1 MALGLARGYEAILV
15 ANNDVLVPDGAVAA
29 LLAALRAPSPPRLK
43 SPKPPVVVPA
53 PNDGG
58 GSYHFYAADGAREAS
73 YAGQALSFARV
84 GGGAATPIRNAWA
97 RDVANVGY
105 RLPGWTAFFFLL
117 DAAWARAHLL
127 EGGRLWNDTRWKN
140 FGQEAELS
148 KRTRTK
154 VEYAPDAYV
163 FHFRGGTL
171 GAKAC
176 QNGHKDCA
184 TWQKDHRPDVG
195 VYVRGMF

>member
-58 GSYHFYAADGAREAS
+58 GSYHFYAADGFREAS

-84 GGGAATPIRNAWA
+84 GGGDATPIRNAWA

-105 RLPGWTAFFFLL
+105 RLPGW
-117 DAAWARAHLL
+117 AAK
-127 EGGRLWNDTRWKN
+127 G
-140 FGQEAELS
+140 
-148 KRTRTK
+148 
-154 VEYAPDAYV
+154 
-163 FHFRGGTL
+163 
-171 GAKAC
+171 
-176 QNGHKDCA
+176 
-184 TWQKDHRPDVG
+184 
-195 VYVRGMF
+195 

>member
-1 MALGLARGYEAILV
+1 MASEFASTAAPGRFAAACFASVRASFAAGLPAQV
-15 ANNDVLVPDGAVAA
+15 AGIATLSRSRSAGA
-29 LLAALRAPSPPRLK
+29 APSRTI
-43 SPKPPVVVPA
+43 V
-53 PNDGG
+53 
-58 GSYHFYAADGAREAS
+58 
-73 YAGQALSFARV
+73 
-84 GGGAATPIRNAWA
+84 
-97 RDVANVGY
+97 
-105 RLPGWTAFFFLL
+105 

-184 TWQKDHRPDVG
+184 TWQKNHRPDVG

>member
-1 MALGLARGYEAILV
+1 ML
-15 ANNDVLVPDGAVAA
+15 P
-29 LLAALRAPSPPRLK
+29 
-43 SPKPPVVVPA
+43 
-53 PNDGG
+53 
-58 GSYHFYAADGAREAS
+58 
-73 YAGQALSFARV
+73 
-84 GGGAATPIRNAWA
+84 
-97 RDVANVGY
+97 
-105 RLPGWTAFFFLL
+105 RLPGWTAFFFLV
-117 DAAWARAHLL
+117 DAAWARARLL

-184 TWQKDHRPDVG
+184 TWQKNHRPDVG